1 VVLMANRAPA
11 RSSGKVCSNDGGVPS
26 RYWRRRF
33 IETLT
38 ATSNLQRAA
47 EAAKVPLV
55 RAYEIRRS
63 DIEFARAWQAAI
75 ADGYV
80 TLELEVIRRLREG
93 DLKTG
98 SGDKF
103 DFANAIRLIAAHR
116 DGTGRAAQTETRNV
130 SVAEVRASIDR
141 KIEEVQRR
149 VARQKAAQGSA
160 A

>member
-1 VVLMANRAPA
+1 MANRAPA
-11 RSSGKVCSNDGGVPS
+11 RSSGNNGAPGRS
-26 RYWRRRF
+26 WRRRF

-47 EAAKVPLV
+47 ETAKVPLA
-55 RAYEIRRS
+55 RAYEVRRS
-63 DIEFARAWQAAI
+63 DSEFARAWQAAI
-75 ADGYV
+75 ADGYI

-93 DLKTG
+93 DLKTE

-103 DFANAIRLIAAHR
+103 DFANAIRLIAARR
-116 DGTGRAAQTETRNV
+116 DGTGRAAQAETRNV

-149 VARQKAAQGSA
+149 VARQKAAQGSPT
-160 A
+160 

>member
-1 VVLMANRAPA
+1 MANPVPA
-11 RSSGKVCSNDGGVPS
+11 RSRCDASGNAGDAPG
-26 RYWRRRF
+26 RYWRKRF

-47 EAAKVPLV
+47 EAAKVPLA

-63 DIEFARAWQAAI
+63 DAEFARAWQAAI
-75 ADGYV
+75 ADGYI

-93 DLKTG
+93 DIKTG

-116 DGTGRAAQTETRNV
+116 DGMVRGGQGETRNV

-149 VARQKAAQGSA
+149 VARQKAAQGNIA
-160 A
+160 

>member
-1 VVLMANRAPA
+1 MANPVPA
-11 RSSGKVCSNDGGVPS
+11 RSGCDVSGNDGAAPG
-26 RYWRRRF
+26 RYWRKRF

-47 EAAKVPLV
+47 DAAKVPLA
-55 RAYEIRRS
+55 RAYELRRS
-63 DIEFARAWQAAI
+63 DTEFARAWKAAI
-75 ADGYV
+75 ADGYI

-93 DLKTG
+93 DLKTA

-116 DGTGRAAQTETRNV
+116 DGTVRGGQGETRNV

-149 VARQKAAQGSA
+149 VAREKAAKGSA